1 MSENR
6 NEIELKD
13 LLINFKDYVNYLFTK
28 KYYIISFTLLF
39 IILGA
44 AYNINSDDV
53 YKAELKFVV
62 DDKGGSGDL
71 SSMSSIANDFGINI
85 GGGNSSIFNQNNII
99 ELLKSRGIIVS
110 TLMQKVKIN
119 RKRNFLIE
127 HYIKINNLNE
137 DLDNN
142 SISNKIS
149 FHDRRSLLHD
159 SISGVIWKEIIKDN
173 LIVEI
178 ENNNASII
186 TLTYLS
192 KNQEFAK
199 KFVVKLINEMSKMY
213 IVHET
218 AQANNTLNFLQ
229 DRADSVF
236 TELVRKEKE
245 FAKVKDI
252 NQRIIK
258 ASGRLKEFQ
267 LQRSVE
273 VLNTMYLEL
282 TKNLE
287 LSKLTL
293 LNQTPNINILDKPI
307 LPLESNKLSLVFVS
321 ILCGLL
327 AFIIIVFYFLL
338 SKLFNDSIDS

>member
-13 LLINFKDYVNYLFTK
+13 LLINFKDYIIYLFTK
-28 KYYIISFTLLF
+28 KYYIISFTFLF

-44 AYNINSDDV
+44 AYNINSEEL

-142 SISNKIS
+142 S
-149 FHDRRSLLHD
+149 
-159 SISGVIWKEIIKDN
+159 
-173 LIVEI
+173 
-178 ENNNASII
+178 
-186 TLTYLS
+186 
-192 KNQEFAK
+192 
-199 KFVVKLINEMSKMY
+199 
-213 IVHET
+213 
-218 AQANNTLNFLQ
+218 
-229 DRADSVF
+229 
-236 TELVRKEKE
+236 
-245 FAKVKDI
+245 
-252 NQRIIK
+252 
-258 ASGRLKEFQ
+258 
-267 LQRSVE
+267 
-273 VLNTMYLEL
+273 
-282 TKNLE
+282 
-287 LSKLTL
+287 
-293 LNQTPNINILDKPI
+293 
-307 LPLESNKLSLVFVS
+307 
-321 ILCGLL
+321 
-327 AFIIIVFYFLL
+327 
-338 SKLFNDSIDS
+338 